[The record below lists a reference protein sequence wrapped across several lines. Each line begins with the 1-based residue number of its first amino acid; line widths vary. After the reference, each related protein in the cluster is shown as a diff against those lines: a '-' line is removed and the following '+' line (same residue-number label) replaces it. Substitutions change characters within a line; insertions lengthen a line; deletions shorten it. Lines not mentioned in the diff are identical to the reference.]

1 MTNYRIIEDRA
12 YELAEEDLS
21 VKEVATRLISI
32 YGIGGKEAWEIAEMA
47 VEDTEADREGL
58 LTQSLS
64 VWALRCR
71 PVFPGNEASLT

>member
-21 VKEVATRLISI
+21 VKEIATRLVSI

-47 VEDTEADREGL
+47 VEDTEADREEAELAG
-58 LTQSLS
+58 
-64 VWALRCR
+64 WADEMGFDPYEGCY
-71 PVFPGNEASLT
+71 SWDC